1 MKTKTKTLTVK
12 EDILYGDYTVKKG
25 TIVGFTKKD
34 DNIEIEFTHEG
45 KSYKIGN
52 YIILSPSAGING
64 NSLNKDEITTLIVY
78 AVVLQNEN
86 KEVVK
91 VKCNCI
97 CHKEGRNVKHI
108 IPCCNNGYKNKLI

>member
-1 MKTKTKTLTVK
+1 MFFTKLA
-12 EDILYGDYTVKKG
+12 YRWCGDYTVKKG

-34 DNIEIEFTHEG
+34 ENIEIEFTHEG

-64 NSLNKDEITTLIVY
+64 YSLNKDEITTLIVST
-78 AVVLQNEN
+78 VVLQNKN

-97 CHKEGRNVKHI
+97 S
-108 IPCCNNGYKNKLI
+108 